1 MSRLC
6 FVEILPWHGH
16 PAHAKQSSKTWAGC
30 PCHGRNRLGRFAIH
44 GIRQTI
50 LAVIAFFLI
59 CFPALLHADENVL
72 RWAAATDSNA
82 PYGFYSSK
90 NKLTGFEYDIIQALA
105 EEMGK
110 KPVFVPNSWDGL
122 IAGLGRGMYDAVIC
136 GIEITPEKAG
146 EVLFSNPYYVT
157 FEQFVD
163 RKGSPPVTSLTQ
175 LAGKEIGT
183 LAQTAALAMLE
194 KTPGVIVRPY
204 PEEVNAYQDVANGRL
219 FGVLLDYPIAKYYA
233 APNPNLQFSGPPFGQ
248 ITYGMAF
255 AKTNTALQEEVNTAL
270 QSLVKKGTMRD
281 ILSRW
286 GLWTPTIA
294 GAFGQPEEPSLPDT
308 KYMAFVAAHS
318 EKATL
323 WTRLLRYAANWKLL
337 LDATLLTLSVSI
349 VGMCLAI
356 GAGFTLAIMRV
367 FGPWPLR
374 WVSTL
379 FIEVVRGTP
388 LLIQLFI
395 IFYGLPTL
403 GVVFGHPDFGIK
415 LPPFWAGV
423 IGLGLNY
430 AAYEA
435 ENYRAG
441 LLAIPRGQ
449 MEAARAL
456 GLTHAQGLRYVVI
469 PQSFRLVLP
478 PVTNDFIS
486 LLKDSSL
493 VSMVSLIDLTG
504 AYNRIAT
511 QTFDYFGTGLL
522 VAAIYLLIGLPFV
535 RLARWTEQRLAVD
548 TRRPGQRPG
557 MFSLPATGRKKIA

>member
-1 MSRLC
+1 MMS
-6 FVEILPWHGH
+6 F
-16 PAHAKQSSKTWAGC
+16 AGGC
-30 PCHGRNRLGRFAIH
+30 RVAVRCAAVL
-44 GIRQTI
+44 
-50 LAVIAFFLI
+50 LAVFLSST
-59 CFPALLHADENVL
+59 ARADEEVL
-72 RWAAATDSNA
+72 RWGADTDSNA
-82 PYGFYSSK
+82 PYGFYGAD

-105 EEMGK
+105 QEMGR
-110 KPVFVPNSWDGL
+110 KPVFVQNAWDGL
-122 IAGLGRGMYDAVIC
+122 IAGLGRGMYDLVIC

-163 RKGSPPVTSLTQ
+163 RKGSGPIASLDQ
-175 LAGKEIGT
+175 LSGKEIGT
-183 LAQTAALAMLE
+183 LDQTAALTMLE
-194 KTPGVIVRPY
+194 KTPGVTVRPY
-204 PEEVNAYQDVANGRL
+204 EQEVNAYQDVANGRI

-255 AKTNTALQEEVNTAL
+255 AKTNTALQQEVNKAL
-270 QSLVKKGTMRD
+270 QSLIEKGTMRD

-294 GAFGQPEEPSLPDT
+294 GAFGQPEVPSLPDT
-308 KYMAFVAAHS
+308 EYKAFIASHAES
-318 EKATL
+318 ATL
-323 WTRLLRYAANWKLL
+323 WTRLQRYASNWRLL
-337 LDATLLTLSVSI
+337 LDATLLTLNVSI
-349 VGMCLAI
+349 VGMCIAI
-356 GAGFTLAIMRV
+356 GIGFTLAIMRV

-374 WVSTL
+374 WIATL

-388 LLIQLFI
+388 LLIQLYI
-395 IFYGLPTL
+395 IFYGLPNL
-403 GVVFGHPDFGIK
+403 GSVFGHPDLGIK

-441 LLAIPRGQ
+441 LMAIPKGQ

-456 GLTHAQGLRYVVI
+456 GLTHSQGLRFVVI

-493 VSMVSLIDLTG
+493 VSMVTLIDLTG

-522 VAAIYLLIGLPFV
+522 IAAIYLLIGLPFV

-557 MFSLPATGRKKIA
+557 MFSMPGTHKK